1 MPRRGPTPRFMQIG
15 VAAPALIQ
23 VILLL
28 LALDIVHRFRCRHG
42 LSYRISLQFRL
53 ERRLIMIAALLAFMP
68 LAFAGHSQHA
78 GGLSLL
84 LGKRRHGTTDRD
96 REPLK

>member
-1 MPRRGPTPRFMQIG
+1 
-15 VAAPALIQ
+15 
-23 VILLL
+23 
-28 LALDIVHRFRCRHG
+28 
-42 LSYRISLQFRL
+42 
-53 ERRLIMIAALLAFMP
+53 MIAALLAFMP